1 MVEHKHT
8 HMHAQ
13 AARHEREGDITSQK
27 EKISRGKS
35 ISLKKGYLSED
46 EEVGFPWQPF
56 CQD

>member
-1 MVEHKHT
+1 
-8 HMHAQ
+8 MHAQ

-27 EKISRGKS
+27 EKILRGKS